1 MYNAPCKAATCGL
14 KTQELTIG
22 AEMNEFILTPKVD
35 QAQEFI
41 EIAND
46 FANPLDLVREAV
58 SNAFDAHSTD
68 IRLAFETEVI
78 AGETTFVICLADNG
92 DGMRRDQLQSFFD
105 LGNST
110 RRADKS
116 SIGEKGHG
124 TKVYFNAKR
133 LVVDTQRDGVG
144 LTAVLNEPFS
154 KLHEH
159 QIPEVTVREAPSETA
174 ASGTTIAIYGYN
186 NNRRGLFTHSRLR
199 DYILWFTK
207 FGSVEQRFGIEALAN
222 VKLHLK
228 GLDRDDFETLEFG
241 HPFPPESEK
250 VSALFDT
257 YLVQAPNYYC
267 RRMPRSGSLPNHPEV
282 RYDAIFSVEG
292 KRVKYDA
299 NPMLRRPGYN
309 APEGAYTIQDRY
321 GLWLCKDFIP
331 VQRKNEWVTTKGS
344 EFTKLHA
351 FFNCQALRLTA
362 NRGSV
367 ENTPAEILQD
377 VELVVRKAYQD
388 LTEGDEWLQLSYL
401 EEEAEGYNTVEKEK
415 KSFVFRVD
423 KANKANV
430 CKYRN
435 LVLVEP
441 NRESG
446 VYSLV
451 VQLMTVE
458 PRLFPFTVVD
468 YDTLEGIDIIV
479 KANDTVPVAGSRL
492 YYVEFKYLISSIFN
506 HSFENL
512 HSIVCWDTE
521 LKHGDIVKDINRE
534 ERKLAVVAPYNA
546 QDYTRYFLEN
556 PRKAHK
562 IEVFVLKDYLPEKL
576 KIEFRPRT
584 ADDIY

>member
-1 MYNAPCKAATCGL
+1 
-14 KTQELTIG
+14 
-22 AEMNEFILTPKVD
+22 MNEFILIPKVD

-46 FANPLDLVREAV
+46 FANPLDLVREAI

-68 IRLAFETEVI
+68 IRLAFETEI
-78 AGETTFVICLADNG
+78 ISGETTFVIRLADNG
-92 DGMRRDQLQSFFD
+92 DGMGRDQLQSFFD

-110 RRADKS
+110 RRADKTT
-116 SIGEKGHG
+116 IGEKGHG
-124 TKVYFNAKR
+124 TKVYFNAKK
-133 LVVDTQRDGVG
+133 LMVDTQRNGLR
-144 LTAVLNEPFS
+144 LTAMLDAPFS

-159 QIPEVTVREAPSETA
+159 KIPEVTVCEEPSETSA
-174 ASGTTIAIYGYN
+174 TGTTITIYGYN
-186 NNRRGLFTHSRLR
+186 NNRRERFTHSRLR
-199 DYILWFTK
+199 DHIFWFTK
-207 FGSVEQRFGIEALAN
+207 FGSVEQRFGGEALAN

-228 GLDRDDFETLEFG
+228 GLDRDDFETLDFG
-241 HPFPPESEK
+241 HPFPPESEH
-250 VSALFDT
+250 VAALFDN
-257 YLVQAPNYYC
+257 YMIQAPSYYS
-267 RRMPRSGSLPNHPEV
+267 RRTVRSGSLPNHPEV
-282 RYDAIFSVEG
+282 RYEAVFSVEG
-292 KRVKYDA
+292 KRVKYDS

-331 VQRKNEWVTTKGS
+331 VQRKNEWITTKGS

-367 ENTPAEILQD
+367 ENTPTEILQD
-377 VELVVRKAYQD
+377 VELVVRKVYQEI
-388 LTEGDEWLQLSYL
+388 TEGDEWLQLNYL

-415 KSFVFRVD
+415 KSFVFRVE
-423 KANKANV
+423 KANKANI
-430 CKYRN
+430 CAYRN

-458 PRLFPFTVVD
+458 PELFPFSVVD

-479 KANDTVPVAGSRL
+479 KGNDTVPVHGSRL
-492 YYVEFKYLISSIFN
+492 YYVEFKYLISSTFN

-512 HSIVCWDTE
+512 FSIVCWDTE

-534 ERKLAVVAPYNA
+534 ERKLSVIAPHDSN
-546 QDYTRYFLEN
+546 DYTRYFLEN
-556 PRKAHK
+556 PRKAHR
-562 IEVFVLKDYLPEKL
+562 IEVFVLKDYLPQKL
-576 KIEFRPRT
+576 KIDFRPRT
-584 ADDIY
+584 VSDIH